1 MFLKGKGEQL
11 NHMAVFNDVWNTT
24 GDKNRNRKEC
34 CLPNS
39 ASLFCFIIQIFVFY
53 LNWQGTTFFFSLHL
67 NWFEFFV
74 GKVKRVE
81 RNMFFSCVNSGNVF
95 YFFSCV
101 EIQYVRWREKEI
113 VSTPKPIDRWRFLLS
128 WLRVFLFFF
137 FFLSLFSLKKKK
149 QNKNGV
155 DIPQL
160 HKKCTTII

>member
-53 LNWQGTTFFFSLHL
+53 LNWQGTTFFFSLFIWTGL
-67 NWFEFFV
+67 NFSS
-74 GKVKRVE
+74 GKWNEWRETCFSRVSIPE
-81 RNMFFSCVNSGNVF
+81 MFSI
-95 YFFSCV
+95 FFSCV

-137 FFLSLFSLKKKK
+137 FFFLYFLFLKKAK
-149 QNKNGV
+149 
-155 DIPQL
+155 
-160 HKKCTTII
+160 